1 MSQGLVCVESL
12 IPNNTLVLLSSLCI
26 LQTTGKI
33 EMTAPEAALT
43 PATFSAPRSAQVEDR
58 DT

>member
-1 MSQGLVCVESL
+1 MESL

-33 EMTAPEAALT
+33 EITAPEAALT
-43 PATFSAPRSAQVEDR
+43 PATFSAPTSAQVGDR